1 MKNILIVLMLLIL
14 VLLTSCHSKKVAVE
28 YKYEVVDKYT
38 TTESSYNWF
47 LESYKT
53 YTAYWLILEN
63 DDVLEVKKE
72 IYAKYDIGDYYT
84 IIIYE
89 DVKEE

>member
-1 MKNILIVLMLLIL
+1 MRKILIVLMLLI
-14 VLLTSCHSKKVAVE
+14 VLLTSCNSKKVAVE